1 MGIKFFYF
9 LLTHLNIL
17 LASLLPSTD
26 KSNNLSLQSQAGNYT
41 APFSHDI
48 HRSQIHMDHNRMA
61 DTFPLQFLDIRTIH
75 TRTYNKISI
84 YKYHL
89 INRDAKKYY
98 IIHTYHNIFQYNQA
112 YKNKQD
118 LFLEQPDTTRRNS
131 SPVEDKGSLNMAQQL
146 DLHNVLHRNAR
157 NEGRQYFLCN
167 FDSNQFRYRKLKID
181 YYNRRVWL
189 LRLIE
194 LG

>member
-1 MGIKFFYF
+1 MFFILGIKFFYF

-48 HRSQIHMDHNRMA
+48 HRSQIHKDHNRMA

-89 INRDAKKYY
+89 INRDAKMFTLS
-98 IIHTYHNIFQYNQA
+98 IPITIFSSI
-112 YKNKQD
+112 
-118 LFLEQPDTTRRNS
+118 TRLT
-131 SPVEDKGSLNMAQQL
+131 KT
-146 DLHNVLHRNAR
+146 
-157 NEGRQYFLCN
+157 
-167 FDSNQFRYRKLKID
+167 
-181 YYNRRVWL
+181 NRIFSWNNL
-189 LRLIE
+189 T
-194 LG
+194 